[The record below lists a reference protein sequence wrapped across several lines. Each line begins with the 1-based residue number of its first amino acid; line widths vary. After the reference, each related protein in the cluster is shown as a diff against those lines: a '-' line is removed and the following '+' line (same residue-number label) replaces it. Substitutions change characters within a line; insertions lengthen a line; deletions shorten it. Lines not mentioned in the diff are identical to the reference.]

1 MNLLA
6 EKKVFS
12 SKIPQDTISNLS
24 ISALLQLSEIAEQ
37 LYRPTAAGGSVN
49 VEGDEFGS
57 PDQILVQITKVA
69 ARLRADRQE
78 PYQAVLETKK
88 LLNFCE
94 ILALICSFN
103 HLHD

>member
-12 SKIPQDTISNLS
+12 SKIPQATISNLS

-37 LYRPTAAGGSVN
+37 LYRPTAAGDSVN

-57 PDQILVQITKVA
+57 ADRLLVQITKVA
-69 ARLRADRQE
+69 ARLRADRQD

-88 LLNFCE
+88 LIERCE
-94 ILALICSFN
+94 ILALTCSFSP
-103 HLHD
+103 LHD